1 MKNRR
6 ITLAIVTIAAGLTVA
21 PAAWPASDQAQV
33 SASQRHAR
41 HSQARKPPTAP
52 VPRNSCDYD
61 RAAGRCVIDLGYGR
75 CIECSNGPLK

>member
-1 MKNRR
+1 MKKSQV
-6 ITLAIVTIAAGLTVA
+6 TLAIVTIAAGLTVS
-21 PAAWPASDQAQV
+21 PAAWSASDQAQM

-41 HSQARKPPTAP
+41 QSQVRKPPRAP

-75 CIECSNGPLK
+75 CIECSSGPLN